1 MALKSFRKFN
11 QDVPE
16 EIERFSKPILDSAY
30 SIHNGLGPDL
40 LENIYELAMV
50 HELGKRGVKVQ
61 RQTPLPVIYDGVDL
75 GAGLKLDLLVEGC
88 IIVELKAVETILPVH
103 EAQLLTYLK
112 LAKKRLGFLMNFNV
126 ASMKDGI
133 NRVVL

>member
-1 MALKSFRKFN
+1 MPVKPFRKFN

-30 SIHNGLGPDL
+30 SVHTGLGPGL

-50 HELGKRGVKVQ
+50 RELEKRGVKVY
-61 RQTPLPVIYDGVDL
+61 RQVLLPLVYDGVDL
-75 GAGLKLDLLVEGC
+75 GMGLKLDLLVEEC
-88 IIVELKAVETILPVH
+88 IVVELKAIESILPVH
-103 EAQLLTYLK
+103 EAQLMTYLK

-133 NRVVL
+133 NRMVL